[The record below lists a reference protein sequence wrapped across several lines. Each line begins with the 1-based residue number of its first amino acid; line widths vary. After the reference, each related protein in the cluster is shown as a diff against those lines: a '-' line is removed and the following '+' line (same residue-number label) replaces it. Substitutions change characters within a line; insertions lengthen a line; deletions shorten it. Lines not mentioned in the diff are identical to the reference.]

1 LDLPIPHVTE
11 KHHGVWV
18 FAEQRG
24 GKIQTSSYELL
35 GKGREIADALQT
47 ELCSVCFGYNIV
59 DTNRLITA
67 GADKVYLL
75 DGPSFKDNNED
86 LFTLELVR
94 LVRQH
99 NPEIVLAAATALG
112 RSFIPRVAAALK
124 TGLSADGTGLDIDPE
139 KGWLLQTKPAFGGNI
154 MAVIICPEKR
164 PQMATVRPRVF
175 KARRFDETRKGT
187 IINVDFN
194 KESVTSKTRLLSF
207 VDDITEKVKIED
219 ADIIVAG
226 GRGLGKAENFRL
238 IEELAQVLGGAV
250 GATRPPVD
258 EGWTTYAHQIGQT
271 GKTVS
276 PKLYVACGISGA
288 IQHTAGIST
297 SETIVAINNDPA
309 APIFEV
315 ATYGIVGDLFQV
327 LPLLIRKLSSS

>member
-1 LDLPIPHVTE
+1 MAASTPQVSDKP
-11 KHHGVWV
+11 HGVWV
-18 FAEQRG
+18 FTEQRD

-35 GKGREIADALQT
+35 GKGREIADSLQT
-47 ELCSVCFGYNIV
+47 ELCSVCFGYKV
-59 DTNRLITA
+59 AGTNRLIAA
-67 GADKVYLL
+67 GADKVYLI
-75 DGPSFKDNNED
+75 DDQAFKDNNED
-86 LFTLELVR
+86 MLTAELVR

-112 RSFIPRVAAALK
+112 RSFVPRVAAALK

-139 KGWLLQTKPAFGGNI
+139 KGWLLQTKPAYGGNI
-154 MAVIICPEKR
+154 MAVIICPERR

-175 KARRFDETRKGT
+175 KARPFDEARKGT
-187 IINVDFN
+187 IINVDLN
-194 KESVTSKTRLLSF
+194 KESVTAKTRLLSF

-226 GRGLGKAENFRL
+226 GRGLGKADNFQM
-238 IEELAQVLGGAV
+238 IEELAKVMGAAV

-276 PKLYVACGISGA
+276 PKLYIACGISGA
-288 IQHTAGIST
+288 IQHTAGIAT
-297 SETIVAINNDPA
+297 AETIVAINNDPG

-315 ATYGIVGDLFQV
+315 ATYGIVGDVFQV
-327 LPLLIRKLSSS
+327 LPLLIRKLRSS